1 MELLQAQHLSVS
13 FDQVP
18 ILKDCS
24 LTVRPGEF
32 IAIIGPNGAG
42 KSTLLK
48 ALRRLIPRTG
58 TVTLQGKPES
68 SLSEKDMARL
78 IAFMQ
83 QDFHV
88 SFGYSCED
96 IVLSARYP
104 YLSWWQGESADDKAI
119 ARHAMAFTGV
129 SHLARKD
136 IQSVSGGERQRV
148 LLAKVLA
155 QEAPLLFLD
164 EPTAAL
170 DLLYQEEIFR
180 LCAKLAKEGK
190 SILMVCHDLTA
201 AARWASR
208 LVIVAHG
215 TILADGTPKDVF
227 TEKNLEQ
234 AFGLHS
240 IVYTNPISGAL
251 DLYVYPKPTPKDKTV
266 LLLGAGL
273 AVAALIRMLSTHGY
287 AMQCGYLP
295 EGTLAREAAEDFH
308 TPYLTSPLCPLQTNG
323 PILAYGL
330 TKEERI
336 LYQPCLQ
343 SNQPLY
349 TDTPEPNASA
359 ILLETIMDRI
369 QKGIL

>member
-1 MELLQAQHLSVS
+1 MELLNAQHISVS
-13 FDQVP
+13 LGHTS
-18 ILKDCS
+18 ILNDCS

-48 ALRRLIPRTG
+48 ALRSLIPRTG
-58 TVTLQGKPES
+58 SVSLTGRPES
-68 SLSEKDMARL
+68 ELSEKDRARL

-104 YLSWWQGESADDKAI
+104 YLSWWQGESEKDKEI
-119 ARHAMAFTGV
+119 AQRAMAFTGV
-129 SHLARKD
+129 SHLAHKD

-180 LCAKLAKEGK
+180 LCHRLAGDGK

-201 AARWASR
+201 AARWANR
-208 LVIVAHG
+208 LLLVAHG
-215 TILADGTPKDVF
+215 TILADGTPEEVF
-227 TEKNLEQ
+227 TERNLEH

-251 DLYVYPKPTPKDKTV
+251 DLYVYPKPITKGKRV
-266 LLLGAGL
+266 LVLGSGL
-273 AVAALIRMLSTHGY
+273 VTAALIRKLYTAGY
-287 AMQCGYLP
+287 AVQCGYLP
-295 EGTLAREAAEDFH
+295 EGTLAREAAKDFH
-308 TPYLTSPLCPLQTNG
+308 VPYRPSPQGLPAASG

-330 TKEERI
+330 TEEERGV
-336 LYQPCLQ
+336 YQPLLR
-343 SNQPLY
+343 SGQPLY
-349 TDTPEPNASA
+349 TDTPEPGGTVLS
-359 ILLETIMDRI
+359 LETMTDRI
-369 QKGIL
+369 QKGLL

>member
-1 MELLQAQHLSVS
+1 MELLTAQHISISLGHT
-13 FDQVP
+13 P
-18 ILKDCS
+18 ILSDCS

-42 KSTLLK
+42 KSTFLK
-48 ALRRLIPRTG
+48 ALRSLIPRTG
-58 TVTLQGKPES
+58 TVSLGGKPES
-68 SLSEKDMARL
+68 ELSEKDRARL

-88 SFGYSCED
+88 SFGYSCEE

-104 YLSWWQGESADDKAI
+104 YLSWWQGESSADKEI
-119 ARHAMAFTGV
+119 ARRAMAFTGV
-129 SHLARKD
+129 LHLAHKD

-155 QEAPLLFLD
+155 QESPLLFLD

-180 LCAKLAKEGK
+180 LCARLASEGK
-190 SILMVCHDLTA
+190 SILMVCHDLAA

-208 LVIVAHG
+208 LVLVAHG
-215 TILADGTPKDVF
+215 TILADGTPQDVF
-227 TEKNLEQ
+227 TENNLER

-251 DLYVYPKPTPKDKTV
+251 DLYVYPKPTPKGSHI
-266 LLLGAGL
+266 LLLGSGL
-273 AVAALIRMLSTHGY
+273 PAAALIRELHTAGY
-287 AMQCGYLP
+287 AVQCGYLP
-295 EGTLAREAAEDFH
+295 EGTLAREAARDFH
-308 TPYLTSPLCPLQTNG
+308 VSFLPSPICPPKTSG

-330 TKEERI
+330 TEEEKR
-336 LYQPCLQ
+336 LYQPLFQ
-343 SNQPLY
+343 SGQPLY
-349 TDTPEPNASA
+349 TDTRSPNAAS
-359 ILLETIMDRI
+359 LSLEDMIGHI
-369 QKGIL
+369 QKGL